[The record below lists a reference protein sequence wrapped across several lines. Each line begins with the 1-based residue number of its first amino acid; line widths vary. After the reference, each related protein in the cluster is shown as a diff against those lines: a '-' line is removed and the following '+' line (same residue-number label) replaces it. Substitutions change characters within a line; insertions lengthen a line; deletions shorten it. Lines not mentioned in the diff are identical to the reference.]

1 MRDPEIQKHYEAVR
15 ELMHKVHPMFAGV
28 NSFVMMMT
36 LADLI
41 AQWVLSHPPEKQPH
55 VVASLIAT
63 AQDRLVQL
71 IDEDYEETRH

>member
-1 MRDPEIQKHYEAVR
+1 MRDPEIQKHYDDVR

-41 AQWVLSHPPEKQPH
+41 AQWILSHPSEKQPH
-55 VVASLIAT
+55 LAATLIQT
-63 AQDRLVQL
+63 VQDRLVQL
-71 IDEDYEETRH
+71 IDQDYEETRH